1 MLSILVLLPL
11 VGAALVGFLPGITPK
26 ASRGVAL
33 TVSVISFLWTLVL
46 ASQFNLSEVNQQFSE
61 FIPWVDTLGL
71 IYRIGSDGLSLPL
84 LILNA
89 LLTGIAVYSSG
100 TSISRPR

>member
-46 ASQFNLSEVNQQFSE
+46 ASQFTLSEVNQQFSE

-71 IYRIGSDGLSLPL
+71 NYRIGIDG
-84 LILNA
+84 
-89 LLTGIAVYSSG
+89 
-100 TSISRPR
+100 